1 MLGLLRRSF
10 KNTTSTPQ
18 KKLLYISLVRSQLMY
33 CSPLWRPYL
42 IKDICK
48 IENIQRRATKY
59 VLNNYRDDYKSRL
72 ISLNLL
78 PLMCQLEVNDILAA
92 VTWFKYP
99 GSHFN
104 ITNFVSF
111 NQNSTRAGAHRK
123 LCHYYSNSRGTN
135 SFYFR
140 RLPRLWNALPP
151 IDLDKPLSAIK
162 ASIIGF
168 MYKDFITSFVSSNPC
183 TFHFQCPCSKCSNI
197 PSAPSFD

>member
-42 IKDICK
+42 SKDICK

-78 PLMCQLEVNDILAA
+78 PLMRQLEVNDILAA
-92 VTWFKYP
+92 VKWFKYP

-123 LCHYYSNSRGTN
+123 LCHYHFKQPWHKFFLFQKITEILERPYRLGQTTFSHQSEYHRIYVQGLHHFICIFKPMYF
-135 SFYFR
+135 SFSVPM
-140 RLPRLWNALPP
+140 L
-151 IDLDKPLSAIK
+151 
-162 ASIIGF
+162 
-168 MYKDFITSFVSSNPC
+168 
-183 TFHFQCPCSKCSNI
+183 
-197 PSAPSFD
+197 